1 MRGHKGHVP
10 QKSGEG
16 AVIKSKRQVRPEPKD
31 GLVGKVWLRQEVRG
45 RSQKRPKPR
54 QRQGE
59 STVLS

>member
-10 QKSGEG
+10 QKLREG
-16 AVIKSKRQVRPEPKD
+16 AVVRSKWQVRPEPED

-59 STVLS
+59 SAVLS